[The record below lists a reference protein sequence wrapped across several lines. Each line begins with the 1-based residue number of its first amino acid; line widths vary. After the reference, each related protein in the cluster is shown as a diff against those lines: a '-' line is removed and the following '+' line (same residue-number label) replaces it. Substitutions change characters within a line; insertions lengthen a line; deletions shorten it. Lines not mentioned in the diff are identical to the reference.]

1 MSPEGISEQSPA
13 HLSIDGAIATLTLN
27 RPAAYNAIDISM
39 ARCLAQLAKEVEE
52 LQQVRVLLLRGAG
65 KAFCAGGDI
74 SLFVANADD
83 LGPPITELLGNL
95 NDFLLTLR
103 RMPQLVITCVHGLA
117 AGAGLSLACMG
128 DISVAGY
135 NTRFRPAY
143 AALGLSPD
151 AGGSVGIVEA
161 VGPRRALQLLL
172 LEDEI
177 DGRRAEHLGLV
188 TYVVEEQVLEATAAA
203 FAQKAA
209 ALSPDA
215 VAATKRLCWQSSDTP
230 LKAQLG
236 GELHAILGC
245 MRTDVFLGN
254 ISRFASRQK

>member
-1 MSPEGISEQSPA
+1 MSTEGMSEKSPA

-27 RPAAYNAIDISM
+27 RPATYNAIDISM
-39 ARCLAQLAKEVEE
+39 ARCLAQLSKEVEKS
-52 LQQVRVLLLRGAG
+52 QSVRVLLLRGTG
-65 KAFCAGGDI
+65 KVFCAGGDI
-74 SLFVANADD
+74 SLFVAKADD
-83 LGPPITELLGNL
+83 LGPPITELLSYL
-95 NDFLLTLR
+95 NEFLLTLR
-103 RMPQLVITCVHGLA
+103 RMPQLVITCVQGLA

-128 DISVAGY
+128 DISVASY

-161 VGPRRALQLLL
+161 VGARRALQLLL

-188 TYVVEEQVLEATAAA
+188 TYVVEEQLLEETAAA
-203 FAQKAA
+203 FAKRAA
-209 ALSPDA
+209 GLSPDA
-215 VAATKRLCWQSSDTP
+215 VAATKRLCWQSTGTS
-230 LKAQLG
+230 LEAQLDS
-236 GELHAILGC
+236 ELGAILGC
-245 MRTDVFLGN
+245 MRTDVFQGN